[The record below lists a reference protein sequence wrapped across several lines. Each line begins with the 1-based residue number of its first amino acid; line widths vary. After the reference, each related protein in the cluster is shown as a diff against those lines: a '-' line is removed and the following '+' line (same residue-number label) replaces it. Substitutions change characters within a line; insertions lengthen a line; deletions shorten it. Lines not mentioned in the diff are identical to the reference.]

1 MNDCFGAVWSNLG
14 AFLDALRGL
23 SASEAM
29 DLSPEGGFCLSTRS
43 RSASENWVWLL
54 PDLVTQERAEATL
67 RFFGDRGL
75 PFVWPLPGD
84 CEAAETLRA
93 AGLKEAGQLEAMS
106 LPADADPGR
115 GGKELTFRTVRTR
128 EEALRW
134 ASVAWLAFGG
144 EPPVPVSALNGAE
157 AMADSPLRLG
167 AAMAGE
173 EAVGT
178 FLLSPFA
185 ASLGVYY
192 FAVLPGYRRR
202 GHGHDGGGPSRGEGA
217 GDGADR
223 PPGDAGRR
231 ALLSGGGLRGPRG
244 DPPLLQLRRRVLR
257 L

>member
-14 AFLDALRGL
+14 AFLDVLRGL

-54 PDLVTQERAEATL
+54 PDLVTQERAEAT
-67 RFFGDRGL
+67 L

-157 AMADSPLRLG
+157 AMAESPLRLG

-202 GHGHDGGGPSRGEGA
+202 GAAMAMMGE
-217 GDGADR
+217 
-223 PPGDAGRR
+223 
-231 ALLSGGGLRGPRG
+231 
-244 DPPLLQLRRRVLR
+244 VLR
-257 L
+257 AAKELGTERIVLQATPAGVPFYRAAGFEAHGAIPLFSNSDDVF

>member
-14 AFLDALRGL
+14 AFLDVLRGL

-43 RSASENWVWLL
+43 RSASENWVWLQ
-54 PDLVTQERAEATL
+54 PDLVTQERAEAAL

-93 AGLKEAGQLEAMS
+93 AGLKEAGQLEVMS
-106 LPADADPGR
+106 LPPTPIRGR

-202 GHGHDGGGPSRGEGA
+202 GAAMAMMGE
-217 GDGADR
+217 
-223 PPGDAGRR
+223 
-231 ALLSGGGLRGPRG
+231 
-244 DPPLLQLRRRVLR
+244 VLR
-257 L
+257 AAKELGTERIVLQATPAGVPFYRAAGFESHGAIPLFSNSDDVF